1 VEDIMLRFRHFLKEK
16 GFTLIELMLVVTII
30 GIIAAIAIPKYAN
43 YQCKSKQTEARK
55 SLGSMAKM
63 QEAFF
68 AEYSEYSLDKGQ
80 IGFGIKPSGEAY
92 YEYEILEATEDA
104 WKGRANGKT
113 AIFGTP
119 TDIWTIDQS
128 LILTNDTNGC
138 R

>member
-1 VEDIMLRFRHFLKEK
+1 MRHLRFILREN

-30 GIIAAIAIPKYAN
+30 GLLAAISIPKYAN
-43 YQCKSKQTEARK
+43 YQCKAKQTEARK
-55 SLGSMAKM
+55 ALGSMAKM

-68 AEYSEYSLDKGQ
+68 AEYSEYSMDKDQ
-80 IGFGIKPSGEAY
+80 IGFGIKPSGDAY
-92 YEYEILEATEDA
+92 YEYEILEATENA

-128 LILTNDTNGC
+128 LTLTNDTNVC